1 VTPFA
6 WLVIAALGLLVLVAA
21 VREAR
26 RRRLDELNATWGVQS
41 PREHRMEEIARSHRS
56 RLAALGEPLALDD
69 RTWNDLVLDDVFR
82 RVDHTESTL
91 GRHALYHRLRVAH
104 TAESLHAF
112 EALVTRVSSDVALR
126 VRARLAL
133 GRLRD
138 PRGYDLWWL
147 SRPDAIHL
155 PRWYVAFPILTVAT
169 LMAVPLVALRPEL
182 FPVLLGPLALSFL
195 LNLATVR
202 RIDGVSSAFRQ
213 IAPLVATAQAL
224 TFARGDDID
233 GIVAPIRRHTRDL
246 LSLKTIARWISADPL
261 MLSTRSSMLAVMLGD
276 LASSVYD
283 YVNLVLPLNSAGVY
297 LGVDRLR
304 KNAAALLDVVVA
316 IGEVDAALSV
326 ASLRAGETGWTRPVF
341 SPLPSAL
348 VVTDAVHP
356 LVTDAVPNSLV
367 LQPATGMLVTGSNMS
382 GKSTFLRTVG
392 VTTVMAQ
399 SLHTCFAASYD
410 APLLT
415 VRSCIGRADDL
426 LAGKSYYLVEVE
438 ALLAL
443 VRASASPA
451 PHLFLLDE
459 MFRGT
464 NAVERIAAGQSVL
477 VEFIQQGRPHVVI
490 AATHDTELVD
500 LLTGLYA
507 PCHFGDS
514 LTDETLTFDYR
525 LRSGRATS
533 RNAIALLHLNGAPS
547 ELVERA
553 LASAA
558 DLDRQKAR

>member
-1 VTPFA
+1 MTPLA
-6 WLVIAALGLLVLVAA
+6 WLALAAAGLLVLVGA
-21 VREAR
+21 VRETR
-26 RRRLDELNATWGVQS
+26 RRRMDQLNATWGVQS

-104 TAESLHAF
+104 TLESLPAF

-138 PRGYDLWWL
+138 PHGYDLWWL
-147 SRPDAIHL
+147 SRPDAVQL
-155 PRWYVAFPILTVAT
+155 PRWYIAFPILTVAT
-169 LMAVPLVALRPEL
+169 LVMIPLVALRPDL
-182 FPVLLGPLALSFL
+182 FPALLGPLALSFL
-195 LNLATVR
+195 LNLATVKT
-202 RIDGVSSAFRQ
+202 INSVSNAFRQ
-213 IAPLVATAQAL
+213 IAPLVATAQELA
-224 TFARGDDID
+224 FAHGDDID
-233 GIVAPIRRHTRDL
+233 AIVAPIRRHTRDL

-261 MLSTRSSMLAVMLGD
+261 MLSARSNMLAVMLAD

-283 YVNLVLPLNSAGVY
+283 YVNLVLPLNAAGVY

-304 KNAAALLDVVVA
+304 KNATALLDVVAA

-326 ASLRAGETGWTRPVF
+326 ASLRAGATGWSRPVF
-341 SPLPSAL
+341 SPLPSAMAI
-348 VVTDAVHP
+348 TDAVHP

-367 LQPATGMLVTGSNMS
+367 IQPAAGMLVTGSNMS

-399 SLHTCFAASYD
+399 SLHTCFAASYA

-415 VRSCIGRADDL
+415 VRSRIGRADDL

-443 VRASASPA
+443 VRASTSPT
-451 PHLFLLDE
+451 PHMFLLDE

-477 VEFIQQGRPHVVI
+477 VEFIQHGRPHVVI

-507 PCHFGDS
+507 PCHFGDN

-547 ELVERA
+547 ALVERA